1 MSIGLYDVDFFK
13 YHQVML
19 NLEIMKMATYFKN
32 RREITVLSPT
42 FSPERYAKFYLRKD
56 YYDGTFPAGL
66 NKYQNLEYGGFAFTG
81 NLYVPMNEEIE
92 VCAPDLHVYDKY
104 KDLFFENVKNHKA
117 VYTSL
122 TNNIHLRI
130 SLDEKT
136 IWEPFEKQIPRGSK
150 ANILY
155 FHDRDLGSIE
165 NSYETVEYLLNKY
178 SRKNESPAF
187 LGVKY
192 PIICNTFN
200 IFQQWEKLPFS
211 EAFFTIQINELLEDE
226 ELVSLIE
233 NNTAARCQRIRYRIA
248 SSSSDKNDFIES
260 VLPKIFKQVIFCC
273 NHHKQISLII
283 DDDFRIEQ
291 KWRDLITLFNLYMR
305 AAVDYTRVP
314 ALYRFCKALKP
325 KEEMRKTG
333 IMSKEEAKE
342 IFLYVYN
349 RHPELF
355 KMFYECNQVHLEGGE
370 FKID

>member
-104 KDLFFENVKNHKA
+104 KDLLFENVKNHKT

-150 ANILY
+150 ANIIY

-165 NSYETVEYLLNKY
+165 NSYETV
-178 SRKNESPAF
+178 
-187 LGVKY
+187 
-192 PIICNTFN
+192 
-200 IFQQWEKLPFS
+200 
-211 EAFFTIQINELLEDE
+211 
-226 ELVSLIE
+226 
-233 NNTAARCQRIRYRIA
+233 
-248 SSSSDKNDFIES
+248 
-260 VLPKIFKQVIFCC
+260 
-273 NHHKQISLII
+273 
-283 DDDFRIEQ
+283 
-291 KWRDLITLFNLYMR
+291 
-305 AAVDYTRVP
+305 
-314 ALYRFCKALKP
+314 
-325 KEEMRKTG
+325 
-333 IMSKEEAKE
+333 
-342 IFLYVYN
+342 
-349 RHPELF
+349 
-355 KMFYECNQVHLEGGE
+355 
-370 FKID
+370 

>member
-1 MSIGLYDVDFFK
+1 M
-13 YHQVML
+13 
-19 NLEIMKMATYFKN
+19 
-32 RREITVLSPT
+32 
-42 FSPERYAKFYLRKD
+42 
-56 YYDGTFPAGL
+56 
-66 NKYQNLEYGGFAFTG
+66 
-81 NLYVPMNEEIE
+81 
-92 VCAPDLHVYDKY
+92 
-104 KDLFFENVKNHKA
+104 
-117 VYTSL
+117 
-122 TNNIHLRI
+122 
-130 SLDEKT
+130 
-136 IWEPFEKQIPRGSK
+136 
-150 ANILY
+150 
-155 FHDRDLGSIE
+155 
-165 NSYETVEYLLNKY
+165 
-178 SRKNESPAF
+178 
-187 LGVKY
+187 
-192 PIICNTFN
+192 
-200 IFQQWEKLPFS
+200 
-211 EAFFTIQINELLEDE
+211 EDE

-233 NNTAARCQRIRYRIA
+233 NNTTARCQRIRYRIA

-325 KEEMRKTG
+325 KEEMRRTG

-355 KMFYECNQVHLEGGE
+355 KMFYECNQVHLKGGE